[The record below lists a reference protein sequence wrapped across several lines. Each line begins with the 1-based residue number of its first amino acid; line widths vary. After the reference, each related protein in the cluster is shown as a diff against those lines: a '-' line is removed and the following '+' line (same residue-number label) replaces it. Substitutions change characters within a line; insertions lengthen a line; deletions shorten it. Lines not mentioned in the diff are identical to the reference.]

1 MRLYDLLL
9 WKWGWKRNRSHRYGV
24 NKRRPR
30 NGHKYTKDQ
39 VCLSKTIEVIC
50 IKQHL
55 INIWSSIHEKVKQHW
70 GWVEKSV
77 ACKKACISRDPQDIY
92 KKHFDDLLIFFR
104 LLFQKMSFQN
114 PRFKNFFLETITD
127 WLWQLQHHIG
137 EKAFLLSSATYFLLC
152 FVFVQ
157 AFFISNPFFDSF
169 SIVTYCSKALSH

>member
-1 MRLYDLLL
+1 M
-9 WKWGWKRNRSHRYGV
+9 
-24 NKRRPR
+24 
-30 NGHKYTKDQ
+30 
-39 VCLSKTIEVIC
+39 CLSKTIEVIC

-137 EKAFLLSSATYFLLC
+137 EKAFLLSSSTYFFLC

-157 AFFISNPFFDSF
+157 AFFISISFFWLVLDCYLLLKSIVSLRHAIFCILFSKFTSLWCLIYLIYF
-169 SIVTYCSKALSH
+169 SITILILHDNN